1 MPDSSSYQTPVLAS
15 VYPAWPVKKVFVSTA
30 VFTGGTVTLA
40 SVLVNT
46 TADADQARLSTQLL
60 ASAKKCQL

>member
-1 MPDSSSYQTPVLAS
+1 MADSNSYQTPVLAS

-40 SVLVNT
+40 SVLVNKT
-46 TADADQARLSTQLL
+46 L
-60 ASAKKCQL
+60 SAKLVRI